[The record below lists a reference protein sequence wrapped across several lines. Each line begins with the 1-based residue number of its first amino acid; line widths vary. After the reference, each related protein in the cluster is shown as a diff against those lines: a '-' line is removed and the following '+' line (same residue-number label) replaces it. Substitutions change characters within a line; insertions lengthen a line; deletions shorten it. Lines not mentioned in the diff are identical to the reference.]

1 MAINN
6 DDLDDDK
13 RPAPEEPTPETPD
26 DADSADSSKENQR
39 SHSSFSEFLNNLR
52 DMIAS
57 GNVHVETFMA
67 EPPPSFRRERRRT
80 SPSTK
85 REENSALKK
94 IKSFNLTPHE
104 IHDYLDKYVISQ
116 DQAKRALAVAV
127 CDHYNYIRRCI
138 NGETDDAMDIN
149 HAKHNVLMM
158 GPTGV
163 GKTYIMRCLAQL
175 IGVPFV
181 KADATKYTETGYVGY
196 DVEDIIRDLIKAA
209 NGNVRIAQ
217 YGIVYIDEVDKLARR
232 GPDGSRDVSGRGV
245 QVNLLKMM
253 EDTEVK
259 VVAQTDM
266 MGQMRMAMAHSDMP
280 TTIRTKNIL
289 FIVSG
294 AFDKLDE
301 IIRKRLGKTVIGF
314 GHIQDG
320 KNSRADSEILSEVET
335 RDLVEY
341 GFEPEFVGR
350 LPVRVALKDLC
361 KEDLE
366 KILTGVSNNYIQQYQ
381 EAFMG
386 YGIQLNVSQ
395 DAIRE
400 IARLAAEEKT
410 GARGLLTILERT
422 FRDFKYE
429 LPSTGIKR
437 LDVDEAVV
445 KNPRASLDARLLQK
459 FTDGLK
465 AMMDGIKAYCDAFK
479 SEYGFALEIPPDTV
493 AKLIRGSLD
502 DGRPPVRLLKD
513 SLDNLPHALHLIHHP
528 QEIPFVVAPNF
539 IESPKEAIDTLIK
552 NSLKP

>member
-1 MAINN
+1 MAINKDDSQN
-6 DDLDDDK
+6 DEAP
-13 RPAPEEPTPETPD
+13 RPENPQEGSSNDTDST
-26 DADSADSSKENQR
+26 DASKDNQR
-39 SHSSFSEFLNNLR
+39 PKNTFSDFLNNLR

-57 GNVHVETFMA
+57 GNVHVETIMA
-67 EPPPSFRRERRRT
+67 EPPPIQRERRRS
-80 SPSTK
+80 SPNAK
-85 REENSALKK
+85 REEASALKR
-94 IKSFNLTPHE
+94 IKSFSLTPHE
-104 IHDYLDKYVISQ
+104 IHDYLDKFVISQ

-138 NGETDDAMDIN
+138 NGEVDDSMDIN

-217 YGIVYIDEVDKLARR
+217 YGIVYIDEIDKLARQ
-232 GPDGSRDVSGRGV
+232 GGDGHRDVSGRGV

-259 VVAQTDM
+259 VVSQTDM
-266 MGQMRMAMAHSDMP
+266 MGQMRMAMAQSDQP

-301 IIRKRLGKTVIGF
+301 IIRKRMGNSIIGF
-314 GHIQDG
+314 GHLQND
-320 KNSRADSEILSEVET
+320 KSSRTDAEILSEVET
-335 RDLVEY
+335 HDLVEY

-361 KEDLE
+361 QKDLE

-381 EAFMG
+381 EAFLG
-386 YGIQLNVSQ
+386 YGIELNVTQ

-400 IARLAAEEKT
+400 IARQAAEEKT

-422 FRDFKYE
+422 FRNFKYE
-429 LPSTGIKR
+429 LPSTEIKS
-437 LDVDEAVV
+437 LTVDEAVV
-445 KNPRASLDARLLQK
+445 KDPKKGLENALLLE
-459 FTDGLK
+459 LK
-465 AMMDGIKAYCDAFK
+465 NQMKKLNESIKEYCEDFK
-479 SEYGFALEIPPDTV
+479 SEYGFTIEISPDTI
-493 AKLIRGSLD
+493 AQMIKQTIETD
-502 DGRPPVRLLKD
+502 FTPEEILKQA
-513 SLDNLPHALHLIHHP
+513 LDNLPHALHLIHHP
-528 QEIPFVVAPNF
+528 QETPFTVTPELLKN
-539 IESPKEAIDTLIK
+539 PKEAIDKMIQD
-552 NSLKP
+552 SLKK